1 MNPLLIYLM
10 TKSLNHFLIIIF
22 ILSLFESLIII
33 RLLFPGIFLIKTLGV
48 LIGSEELSLFL
59 SCLSSTLGL
68 FIGKTISYYI
78 GIKIRKYIK
87 KNYFFKKYKN
97 FLKNKI
103 INFNFIIILFGNII
117 GITRNFIPIISGIL
131 KIPFKKFYIPNIISC
146 IILPPIYFLPGILIG
161 KILNKKIIYNYKY
174 YMNLIIL
181 FLLILFLSYI
191 FLKIKNLNQFKNKI
205 IKITYLIILFFLIF
219 KFFKIILYI
228 KKYN

>member
-1 MNPLLIYLM
+1 MNPLLTYLM
-10 TKSLNHFLIIIF
+10 TQSLNHFLIIIF
-22 ILSLFESLIII
+22 ILSLLESLIFI
-33 RLLFPGIFLIKTLGV
+33 RLLLPGIFLMKTLGI
-48 LIGSEELSLFL
+48 LIGCEEISFFI
-59 SCLSSTLGL
+59 SCLFSTLGL

-97 FLKNKI
+97 FFKKKI
-103 INFNFIIILFGNII
+103 INLNFIIILFGNII

-161 KILNKKIIYNYKY
+161 KILNKKKIYNYENY
-174 YMNLIIL
+174 INLTIL
-181 FLLILFLSYI
+181 FFLILFLSYI
-191 FLKIKNLNQFKNKI
+191 FLKNKNINKFKNKI
-205 IKITYLIILFFLIF
+205 IKIIYLIILFFLIF

-228 KKYN
+228 KKY